1 MIIPS
6 KTNQIEMER
15 DTLVR
20 LENVELTLDSDVIL
34 RDATFSLLSGEFVYV
49 IGRVGSGK
57 SSLLRALYAE
67 LPVAGGQA
75 SIMGYDLH
83 GISLRDTAGLRRRLG
98 IVFQDF
104 QLLTDRTVRRNLE
117 FVLRATGWKNPDD
130 IDRRITETLR
140 QTGIP
145 DKAERMPHE
154 LSGGEQQRVVIA
166 RALLNMP
173 AIILADEP
181 TGNLDPETGRHIVG
195 LLHDICRSGT
205 AVVMTTH
212 NYDLVRRYPARVVK
226 CEDSRLTSLETPI
239 ESANIITP

>member
-1 MIIPS
+1 
-6 KTNQIEMER
+6 MER

-20 LENVELTLDSDVIL
+20 LENVELAMDGEVIL
-34 RDATFSLLSGEFVYV
+34 RDATFSLFSGEFVYV

-67 LPVAGGQA
+67 LPISDGQA
-75 SIMGYDLH
+75 SIMGYDLR

-117 FVLRATGWKNPDD
+117 FVLHATGWKNPDD
-130 IDRRITETLR
+130 IDRRIAETLR

-154 LSGGEQQRVVIA
+154 LSGGEQQRVAIA

-181 TGNLDPETGRHIVG
+181 TGNLDPETGRHIVR

-205 AVVMTTH
+205 AVAMTTH

-226 CEDSRLTSLETPI
+226 CEDGCLSPLEPTDEP
-239 ESANIITP
+239 E